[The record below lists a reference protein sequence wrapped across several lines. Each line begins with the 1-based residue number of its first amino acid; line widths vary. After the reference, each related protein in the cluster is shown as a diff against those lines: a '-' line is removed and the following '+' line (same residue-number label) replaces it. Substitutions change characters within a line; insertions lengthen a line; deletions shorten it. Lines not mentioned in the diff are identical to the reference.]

1 MHRFRT
7 IQLFLLK
14 TSLLFALLVIH
25 FLLFSGLLQTPQNI
39 PLANFIQNINS
50 FLSWPVIVLQD
61 VVHNELPWYV
71 LAICIL
77 VFWLIVFYGIL
88 QFAAIFKEKLYKK
101 LPG

>member
-7 IQLFLLK
+7 IQPFLLK
-14 TSLLFALLVIH
+14 TSFLFALLVIH

-50 FLSWPVIVLQD
+50 ILSWPVIVVQEL
-61 VVHNELPWYV
+61 VRKELPWYV
-71 LAICIL
+71 LAFCIV
-77 VFWLIVFYGIL
+77 VFWFIIFYSIL
-88 QFAAIFKEKLYKK
+88 HFAAMLKGKLYKK